1 MHVTEA
7 REISASGEAGIP
19 TVKWRVRHPPCE
31 SCQLTAAAP
40 EAEEVEPIC
49 LCPPPHTHHPVGGD
63 HSPTVTRPPA
73 SGRTL
78 REGRGSGGPHL
89 GSKSP
94 WGCLA
99 AIQNVQKGPSQAS
112 QLR

>member
-1 MHVTEA
+1 M
-7 REISASGEAGIP
+7 
-19 TVKWRVRHPPCE
+19 
-31 SCQLTAAAP
+31 
-40 EAEEVEPIC
+40 EPIC

-63 HSPTVTRPPA
+63 HSPTFTRLPA

-78 REGRGSGGPHL
+78 QEGRGSGEPRL

-99 AIQNVQKGPSQAS
+99 AIQNVRKGPSPSLTAALGWEPRLN
-112 QLR
+112 QLMWLQGGGREDEAGEMTGQEHPQD